1 MRHLRDIRDI
11 DIGGLA
17 MLVVLTFIQ
26 IFSGVLNR
34 INGFRGY
41 INKIDS
47 NYVGLV
53 FFVWLLR
60 GYNAVPD
67 LNYFLHE

>member
-1 MRHLRDIRDI
+1 
-11 DIGGLA
+11 
-17 MLVVLTFIQ
+17 MLPLTFIQ

-41 INKIDS
+41 INKINS

-53 FFVWLLR
+53 LFVWLLR

-67 LNYFLHE
+67 LNYFLLE